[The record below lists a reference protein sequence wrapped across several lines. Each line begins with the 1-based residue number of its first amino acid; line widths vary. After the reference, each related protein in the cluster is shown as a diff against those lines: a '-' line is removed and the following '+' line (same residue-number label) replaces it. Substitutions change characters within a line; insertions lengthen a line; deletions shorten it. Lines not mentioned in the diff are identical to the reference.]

1 MCFGENRGYPKLYL
15 MAKRSLVGTRRRLAR
30 IGVTASLV
38 RADGNEKGD
47 AMADIR
53 SEIRN

>member
-1 MCFGENRGYPKLYL
+1 MV
-15 MAKRSLVGTRRRLAR
+15 KRSLVGTRRRLAR
-30 IGVTASLV
+30 TGVTASLV